1 MIPKYTTQ
9 ANRVNPYFS
18 YFSKQVRVLREIIAF
33 FKLQDKKKESL
44 NVTLNS
50 PIKLPLELTNSFLF
64 NNKDKSLFIELEGV
78 AINVQFIA
86 KFVYLDD
93 CDCLL
98 IICFDKTVY
107 EIQKEDINR
116 VFNHDNAVILPFKIW
131 LRVRQLLTT
140 K

>member
-1 MIPKYTTQ
+1 MIQKLASQ

-18 YFSKQVRVLREIIAF
+18 YFLRQIKVLRKIIDF
-33 FKLQDKKKESL
+33 FKLQDNKKESL
-44 NVTLNS
+44 NLTLNS

-64 NNKDKSLFIELEGV
+64 NYKDKSLFIEVEGI
-78 AINVQFIA
+78 AINVNFIA

-107 EIQKEDINR
+107 EIQKEDFNR
-116 VFNHDNAVILPFKIW
+116 VFTHDNAVILPFKIW
-131 LRVRQLLTT
+131 LRVTQFLI
-140 K
+140 KK